1 MSRWECYRCG
11 YIFVGDSPPDE
22 CPSCHYSASIWLQP
36 LQEGTPSLRNFIRK
50 RLLILDSSSSA
61 WDAAKL
67 MRENNAGSVIVMMNG
82 KPVGIVTERDIL
94 YKVAAEDLPASKV
107 LLRKIMSS
115 PVISIPSTA
124 TVPEA
129 LKLMEKH
136 KIRRLLVTEDG
147 RPVGMVS
154 QRSVIGD
161 SLRVAKP
168 LDELEP
174 PD

>member
-1 MSRWECYRCG
+1 MSGWECYRCG
-11 YIFVGDSPPDE
+11 FVFEGASPPEE
-22 CPSCHYSASIWLQP
+22 CPSCHYYSSIWLQHLGDEP
-36 LQEGTPSLRNFIRK
+36 TSVKSFVRK
-50 RLLILDSSSSA
+50 RLLSLDAASSA
-61 WDAAKL
+61 WQAAKL
-67 MRENNAGSVIVMMNG
+67 MRGNNSGSVMVTSG
-82 KPVGIVTERDIL
+82 GRVVGIVTERDIL

-115 PVISIPSTA
+115 PVMS
-124 TVPEA
+124 VPAETSVSDA
-129 LKLMEKH
+129 LKLMERH
-136 KIRRLLVTEDG
+136 RIRRLLVTEDG

-168 LDELEP
+168 LGELEP